1 MMRFCLVYLESFG
14 HSVPFFYFKLHLKRI
29 LYYMINNV
37 KLYLIGKDIE
47 VVNIVNT
54 NDMKAQGDVL
64 VRFKGKDIFIPFAL
78 AGEEIAFELDD
89 KGRGKI
95 TKIIIPSPNRIEPI
109 CKYYTKCGGCKF
121 QHMETK
127 AYLAFK
133 KEVLTKTLRQKGI
146 EGGIDDVIAIPAHTR
161 RRATFNSV
169 TAGNSHWF
177 GFNAMKSGNV
187 VTIDSCPLLV
197 PNLEAFIPALKKQC
211 FGITGD
217 VAVTAADNGFDIL
230 ITAKEYP
237 EFAFLEKLGE
247 FAYANDV
254 ARFAWLA
261 AEGDEPE
268 KLVEIAQP
276 VIEIGSKVL
285 PLPMAAFLQAS
296 KEAQKVLA
304 DLVIKAISD
313 TPSRIVD
320 LFCGIGSFTIPL
332 KDAFPDANIVGYDS
346 FAPSV
351 NVLNRVVPAK
361 VQDLFRQ
368 PLPYYE
374 LDKFDVVVLDPPRAG
389 AFEQVKQIA
398 LSKAKKVIYVSCNPA
413 SFARDAYELINA
425 GYKMDKIT
433 PVDQF
438 VFSSHLEIVACF
450 IKN

>member
-1 MMRFCLVYLESFG
+1 
-14 HSVPFFYFKLHLKRI
+14 
-29 LYYMINNV
+29 MINNV
-37 KLYLIGKDIE
+37 KLYLIGKDME
-47 VVNIVNT
+47 VVNVANT
-54 NDMKAQGDVL
+54 SNMKAQGDVL

-78 AGEEIAFELDD
+78 TGEEIAFDPD
-89 KGRGKI
+89 GKGRGRI
-95 TKIIIPSPNRIEPI
+95 TKIITPSPNRIEPI

-127 AYLAFK
+127 AYLTFK

-146 EGGIDDVIAIPAHTR
+146 EGSIDDVIAIPAHTR
-161 RRATFNSV
+161 RRVTFNSV
-169 TAGNSHWF
+169 TAGSSHWF
-177 GFNAMKSGNV
+177 GFNTMKSGNV

-197 PNLEAFIPALKKQC
+197 PNLEAFIPVLKKQC

-237 EFAFLEKLGE
+237 KFAFLEKLGE
-247 FAYANDV
+247 FAYANNV
-254 ARFAWLA
+254 ARIAWRA
-261 AEGDEPE
+261 KEGDEPE
-268 KLVEIAQP
+268 KLAEIAQP
-276 VIEIGSKVL
+276 IIEIGSKAL
-285 PLPMAAFLQAS
+285 PLPVAAFLQAG

-304 DLVIKAISD
+304 DLVVKAISSD
-313 TPSRIVD
+313 TPLRIVD

-346 FAPSV
+346 FAPSI
-351 NVLNRVVPAK
+351 NVLNRVIPAK

-368 PLPYYE
+368 PLPYDE

-398 LSKAKKVIYVSCNPA
+398 LSKTQKLVYVSCNPA

-425 GYKMDKIT
+425 GYKMERIT